1 MSWRT
6 GISGWATVALAG
18 LGLLALVGVCL
29 RRPIAAPPRR
39 GDAVEA
45 VTSLA
50 MQPPG
55 VLPTT
60 QNASAAGW
68 HCNELQKPPPG
79 GQCVVSI
86 LHISDTHGL
95 HRQMAKKFTMP
106 PADLL
111 VHTGD
116 ITDMGTDAEMVD
128 FNLWLDDIKH
138 RYKYGVYLVSGNH
151 DWMWALNRVAEK
163 KVPPEAVIHPKY
175 LQNKVTSAKV
185 LHHEMVEVAGLRI
198 FGSDWCPWFGYAAPG
213 DYWKMEWSDDRGLIY
228 DRWKQQVLR
237 SGKMAPVPTHRY
249 DEIPEGVD
257 ILLSHMAPWNIF
269 DHTLE
274 GNWGSSQALL
284 GRIQQ
289 TKPKAHLFGHIH
301 EMRGVGSAA
310 TRARPTGEVRNT
322 NLCLGRSSRRS
333 PRRPRSIPRI

>member
-1 MSWRT
+1 MAFRKRT
-6 GISGWATVALAG
+6 TVR
-18 LGLLALVGVCL
+18 V
-29 RRPIAAPPRR
+29 
-39 GDAVEA
+39 
-45 VTSLA
+45 
-50 MQPPG
+50 
-55 VLPTT
+55 
-60 QNASAAGW
+60 
-68 HCNELQKPPPG
+68 
-79 GQCVVSI
+79 
-86 LHISDTHGL
+86 
-95 HRQMAKKFTMP
+95 
-106 PADLL
+106 
-111 VHTGD
+111 
-116 ITDMGTDAEMVD
+116 GTD
-128 FNLWLDDIKH
+128 
-138 RYKYGVYLVSGNH
+138 
-151 DWMWALNRVAEK
+151 
-163 KVPPEAVIHPKY
+163 EAVIHPKY
-175 LQNKVTSAKV
+175 LCLGPYAVIVGLWVVAGAPAFA
-185 LHHEMVEVAGLRI
+185 VAGLRI